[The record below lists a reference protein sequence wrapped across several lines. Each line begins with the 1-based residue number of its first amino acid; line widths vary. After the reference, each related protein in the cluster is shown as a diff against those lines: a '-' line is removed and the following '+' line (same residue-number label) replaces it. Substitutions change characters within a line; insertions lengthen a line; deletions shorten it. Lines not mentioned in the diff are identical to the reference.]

1 MDIGDVKMRFSIVIS
16 SLFILT
22 GLAFVGYGLYEKVK
36 IDRKTEQAM
45 EAALEMITSRDNI
58 EDMLEK
64 PVDWNPG
71 FGDVVGILKIRK
83 ISAELPIV
91 AGTDPDDLEKGVG
104 HYTGSSYPGEIGQI
118 VLSGHRDT
126 VFRRLGELQMGD
138 EFIVAMPY
146 GDFVYEIYDY
156 KIVDEDDLSIITLQK
171 EKEDLLLTTCYPFSF
186 VGNAPERYILYAK
199 PKDT

>member
-1 MDIGDVKMRFSIVIS
+1 MKKSMAVAII
-16 SLFILT
+16 FIIA
-22 GLAFVGYGLYEKVK
+22 GLSFVGYGLFEKIK
-36 IDRKTEQAM
+36 MDKKTEQAM
-45 EAALEMITSRDNI
+45 EVALDIISNRASANGDDLLT
-58 EDMLEK
+58 K
-64 PVDWNPG
+64 PDDWNPG
-71 FGDVVGILKIRK
+71 FGDVVGLLQIERINAK
-83 ISAELPIV
+83 LPIV

-138 EFIVAMPY
+138 EFVVAMPY

-156 KIVDEDDLSIITLQK
+156 KIVDADDLSIITLQK

-186 VGNAPERYILYAK
+186 VGNAPDRYILYAK
-199 PKDT
+199 PKKP

>member
-1 MDIGDVKMRFSIVIS
+1 MKKSMAVAVI
-16 SLFILT
+16 FIFA
-22 GLAFVGYGLYEKVK
+22 GLSFVGYGLFEKIK
-36 IDRKTEQAM
+36 MDKKTEQAM
-45 EAALEMITSRDNI
+45 EVALEIISNRET
-58 EDMLEK
+58 EEGLLEK

-71 FGDVVGILKIRK
+71 FGEVVGLLQIEKINAK
-83 ISAELPIV
+83 LPIV

-104 HYTGSSYPGEIGQI
+104 HYTGSSFPGELGQI

-126 VFRRLGELQMGD
+126 VFRRLGDLQMGD
-138 EFIVAMPY
+138 EFVVAMPY

-156 KIVDEDDLSIITLQK
+156 KIVDEDDLTIITLQK

-199 PKDT
+199 PKDA